1 MDKICQK
8 LTWCTVVVDQQIFR
22 RRRLTTGG
30 ESTRVQHVA
39 PRLVVTRQQQRCPVL
54 RVARL
59 DVFLTVTRGAGNAA
73 LLPAVLEEHAVV
85 RAADLRT

>member
-1 MDKICQK
+1 MGKICQK
-8 LTWCTVVVDQQIFR
+8 PTWCTVVVDQQIFGR
-22 RRRLTTGG
+22 WRFTAGG
-30 ESTRVQHVA
+30 KATSVQHVA
-39 PRLVVTRQQQRCPVL
+39 PCLIVTRQQQRCPVL